1 MMKYTIFLLV
11 LLFSLFPGISQKPV
25 KRALIFAIGAY
36 PESLGWPQL
45 SSTNDIPY
53 IKNVLTNQDFQP
65 ENITIISDKDA
76 TIEGIKKA
84 FEDLIA
90 SVKPGDVVVI
100 HFSCHGE
107 QVEADNNNKIDG
119 LDECIVTYNAL
130 YPPKSH
136 DFQTDQAQ
144 YLRGHV
150 IGSYLKRLRTAAGS
164 AGDIIVFMDN
174 CHSGSGTRGV
184 AKVRGNGPAFV
195 SDTFDPKNHNKADSS
210 VLSRV
215 EGGSQDDES
224 KMATYEVISATRPEE
239 NDNETTDDKGAGVG
253 SLTYAISKAFE
264 DVRAGK
270 TTPTYR
276 TLFASILITMNERV
290 SGQHPMLEG
299 NGIDRQLFAG
309 AFKHQLP
316 YIEISKLEND
326 HQIVIKRGIMGG
338 LDTGAR
344 IAVFPAGTVDT
355 AGKKPLV
362 TGTIINA
369 GNFLSTASLDGNLD
383 FQLPAEGYVFVTEY
397 AYNIKPFTINFAPDS
412 KSSPGF
418 SAQEIAILKKNMA
431 SLSFLK
437 IDNNPELLFVKGK
450 NEDSIKLSSNGFLF
464 QTVKNSTTDSVGLTV
479 TLESYARYKYLQ
491 TLSASANGLSISV
504 QLVPYYHGKADT
516 GRIKT
521 QMINNTFV
529 AYDKDT
535 VALWIKNTGTEDA
548 WLNILDMQPNGVIN
562 AVLPNK
568 GDGILPDE
576 LKVVAGQE
584 SLLYKVTISP
594 PFGTEVWKIFVSKTE
609 IDMENIAT
617 TRGATSRGGRPF
629 SSLEKL
635 VNKSYTLSRGTHT
648 VTDENADA
656 TITDLLFQIKPGPKP

>member
-1 MMKYTIFLLV
+1 MKYTICLLV
-11 LLFSLFPGISQKPV
+11 LLCGLSQGFSQKPV
-25 KRALIFAIGAY
+25 KRALIIAIGDY

-45 SSTNDIPY
+45 SSMNDIPY

-65 ENITIISDKDA
+65 ENITVVSDKDA

-119 LDECIVTYNAL
+119 LDECIVTYNAM
-130 YPPKSH
+130 YPLKSH
-136 DFQTDQAQ
+136 DFQKDQAQ

-164 AGDIIVFMDN
+164 AGDVIVFMDN

-184 AKVRGNGPAFV
+184 AKVRGNGPPFV
-195 SDTFDPKNHNKADSS
+195 SETFDPKNHFKADSS
-210 VLSRV
+210 VLSRM
-215 EGGSQDDES
+215 EGGSGMDES

-276 TLFASILITMNERV
+276 TLFARILITMNETV
-290 SGQHPMLEG
+290 SGQQPMLEG

-326 HQIVIKRGIMGG
+326 HQIIIKRGIMGG
-338 LDTGAR
+338 LDTGAK
-344 IAVFPAGTVDT
+344 IAVYPAGTVDT
-355 AGKKPLV
+355 AGIKPLA
-362 TGTIINA
+362 TGTIINS
-369 GNFLSTASLDGNLD
+369 GNFLSTASLDASLD
-383 FQLPAEGYVFVTEY
+383 FHLPAEGFVFVTEY
-397 AYNIKPFTINFAPDS
+397 AYNIKPFTINFAPAA

-418 SAQEIAILKKNMA
+418 SAQDIATLKKNMA
-431 SLSFLK
+431 GLSFLK
-437 IDNNPELLFVKGK
+437 IDDNPELLFVKGK

-464 QTVKNSTTDSVGLTV
+464 QTVKNSTSDSVGLTN

-491 TLSASANGLSISV
+491 TLSASAKGLSISV

-516 GRIKT
+516 SRINSR
-521 QMINNTFV
+521 MINNSFV
-529 AYDKDT
+529 TYDQDT

-548 WLNILDMQPNGVIN
+548 WLNILDMQPNGIIN
-562 AVLPNK
+562 PVLPNQQE
-568 GDGILPDE
+568 GIHSAD
-576 LKVVAGQE
+576 LKVLAGQE
-584 SLLYKVTISP
+584 SLVYKVTVSP
-594 PFGTEVWKIFVSKTE
+594 PFGTEVYKIFVSRTE

-617 TRGATSRGGRPF
+617 TKGAASRGGGRAL
-629 SSLEKL
+629 SSLENL
-635 VNKSYTLSRGTHT
+635 VSKSYTLSRGTHSLA
-648 VTDENADA
+648 DQNADA